1 MQKSKWA
8 GNGHSSPAPVSRSTR
23 EPDPCW
29 GHNASLVT
37 IRNNRKGGSP
47 LEKSLECRFLAL
59 YKLILRL
66 SASQDFPLGSEFSAK
81 TKLAVNY
88 LSSSRKRL
96 VPQLVY
102 KGGILRSWR
111 KKIAVALNRSF
122 FAALPP
128 LEQVPKD
135 EADTAC

>member
-1 MQKSKWA
+1 M
-8 GNGHSSPAPVSRSTR
+8 
-23 EPDPCW
+23 
-29 GHNASLVT
+29 
-37 IRNNRKGGSP
+37 
-47 LEKSLECRFLAL
+47 
-59 YKLILRL
+59 RL

-81 TKLAVNY
+81 RKLAVNY
-88 LSSSRKRL
+88 LSSSQKRL

-102 KGGILRSWR
+102 KGGILHSWR